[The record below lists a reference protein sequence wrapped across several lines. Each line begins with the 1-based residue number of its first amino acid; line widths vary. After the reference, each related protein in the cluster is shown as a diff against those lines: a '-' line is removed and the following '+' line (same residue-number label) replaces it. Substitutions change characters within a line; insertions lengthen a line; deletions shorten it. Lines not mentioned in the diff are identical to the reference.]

1 MPTPTT
7 GPDDHSRITRR
18 SALGLLAA
26 PAALAA
32 APALARQPDNEAD
45 TALVA
50 LLDEDHDAQMA
61 ASPTSATMR
70 GNHRFD
76 DRWADVSPEAI
87 DRRRRETRDRLARLN
102 RVERDD
108 LSEARRL
115 DYDLLKWD
123 LTDRVRS
130 SNEPLEQLAVD
141 QLAGPHIDL
150 PSFALRLNLATDEQR
165 ADYCTRL
172 DRLPDYL
179 AQVTANLRAG
189 LASGRTKPRVVMGAV
204 PEAAW
209 KQAPD
214 DTDPRA
220 HALFAPLKSLPEGS
234 EHAQAGE
241 RLVRERVI
249 PAFRDFARFLE
260 EEYVPGC
267 RDTIACSAMP
277 RGRSIYD
284 SALAHHTTTRMTAE
298 EINRVGVGEV
308 ARIRAEMFETI
319 ARSDFDG
326 AGRTGDDLFRAFVAY
341 LRADPRF
348 YFTDARD
355 LLRQYRDIAKRVD
368 QHMPRFFGLLPRLP
382 YGVEE
387 MPAFMAP
394 TAPTAY
400 YNQGSL
406 ELGVAGTFIANT
418 YALDQRPKYEMVAL
432 TMHEAVPGHHH
443 QIALAQELEAQGLHK
458 WRTGGYVTA
467 FSEGWAL
474 YTERLGLE
482 MGDNPIGDGGR
493 GLYDDPYDDFG
504 RLSYEMWRA
513 LRLVVDTGM
522 HALEWTREQAIT
534 FMLENSALSRT
545 NIEREVDRYI
555 AWPGQACGYKIGEIR
570 IRALRAE
577 AEAALPDLSL
587 RDFHDRVL
595 EAGAMPLEILDQ
607 RVRAWIGEQAA
618 G

>member
-1 MPTPTT
+1 MPSDTDRTT
-7 GPDDHSRITRR
+7 LSRRA
-18 SALGLLAA
+18 ALGVLAA
-26 PAALAA
+26 PAALAC
-32 APALARQPDNEAD
+32 APALARQGDRAAD
-45 TALVA
+45 AALVA
-50 LLDEDHDAQMA
+50 LLDEDHDAKMA
-61 ASPTSATMR
+61 ASPTGATMR
-70 GNHRFD
+70 GDHRFD

-87 DRRRRETRDRLARLN
+87 DLRRRATRDRLARLN
-102 RVERDD
+102 RIDRDA
-108 LSEARRL
+108 LSENRRL

-123 LTDRVRS
+123 LTDRVRQA
-130 SNEPLEQLAVD
+130 NDPLHELAVD

-150 PSFALRLNLATDEQR
+150 PSFALRLNLSTDQQR
-165 ADYCTRL
+165 ADYCMRL
-172 DRLPDYL
+172 ERLPAYF
-179 AQVTANLRAG
+179 AQVTANLEAG
-189 LASGRTKPRVVMGAV
+189 LASGRTKPRVVMGGV
-204 PEAAW
+204 PAAAW
-209 KQAPD
+209 KQAPED
-214 DTDPRA
+214 ADARE
-220 HALFAPLKSLPEGS
+220 HAMFAPLRSLTAES
-234 EHAQAGE
+234 EHARNGE

-249 PAFRDFARFLE
+249 PAFRAFAQFLD

-267 RDTIACSAMP
+267 RDSIACSAMP
-277 RGRSIYD
+277 RGRAMYD
-284 SALAHHTTTRMTAE
+284 SALAHHTTTRMSAE
-298 EINRVGVGEV
+298 EINRIGVAEV
-308 ARIRAEMFETI
+308 ARIRREMFETI

-326 AGRTGDDLFRAFVAY
+326 AGRTGDELFGAFVEY
-341 LRADPRF
+341 LRTDPRF
-348 YFTDARD
+348 YYTDARD

-368 QHMPRFFGLLPRLP
+368 QHMPKFFGLLPRLP

-443 QIALAQELEAQGLHK
+443 QIAIAQELEAQGLHK
-458 WRTGGYVTA
+458 WRTGGYITA
-467 FSEGWAL
+467 YSEGWAL

-482 MGDNPIGDGGR
+482 MGETPIADGGH
-493 GLYDDPYDDFG
+493 GLYEDPYDDFG

-522 HALEWTREQAIT
+522 HALDWTREQAIT
-534 FMLENSALSRT
+534 FMLENSALTRT

-577 AEAALPDLSL
+577 AEAAIPDLSL
-587 RDFHDRVL
+587 RAFHDRVL
-595 EAGAMPLEILDQ
+595 EAGALPLEILDQ
-607 RVRAWIGEQAA
+607 RVRAWISAQAA

>member
-1 MPTPTT
+1 MTI
-7 GPDDHSRITRR
+7 DDRTVLSRR

-32 APALARQPDNEAD
+32 APALARQSDNDA
-45 TALVA
+45 ALLA
-50 LLDEDHDAQMA
+50 LLDEDHDAKMA

-70 GNHRFD
+70 GDHRFD

-87 DRRRRETRDRLARLN
+87 DRRRRETRGRLARLN
-102 RVERDD
+102 RVPRGE
-108 LSEARRL
+108 LSDSHRL

-123 LTDRVRS
+123 LTDRIRMG
-130 SNEPLEQLAVD
+130 NEPTHQLAVD
-141 QLAGPHIDL
+141 QLNGPHINL
-150 PSFALRLNLATDEQR
+150 PSFALRLKLNNEQQR
-165 ADYCTRL
+165 ADYLTRL
-172 DRLPDYL
+172 DRLPAYL
-179 AQVTANLRAG
+179 EQVAANLRAG
-189 LASGRTKPRVVMGAV
+189 MEAGRTKPRVVMGGV

-209 KQAPD
+209 KQAD
-214 DTDPRA
+214 AAPRE
-220 HALFAPLKSLPEGS
+220 HAMFTPLKGLPADSDTAREG
-234 EHAQAGE
+234 A
-241 RLVRERVI
+241 RLISERVL
-249 PAFRDFARFLE
+249 PAFTVFARFLE
-260 EEYVPGC
+260 EEYVPAC
-267 RDTIACSAMP
+267 RETIAASAMP
-277 RGRSIYD
+277 RGRVMYD
-284 SALAHHTTTRMTAE
+284 SALAHHTTTRLTAE
-298 EINRVGVGEV
+298 EINALGVAEV

-319 ARSDFDG
+319 ERSDFDA
-326 AGRTGDDLFRAFVAY
+326 AGREGDDLFNAFVEH
-341 LRADPRF
+341 LRSDPRF
-348 YFTDARD
+348 YYDDKRD

-387 MPAFMAP
+387 MPGFMAP

-400 YNQGSL
+400 YQQGSL
-406 ELGVAGTFIANT
+406 DLGVAGTFIANT

-482 MGDNPIGDGGR
+482 MGENPIADGGH
-493 GLYDDPYDDFG
+493 GLYEDPYDDFG

-522 HALEWTREQAIT
+522 HALGWTRQQAID
-534 FMLENSALSRT
+534 FMLANSALSRA
-545 NIEREVDRYI
+545 NIAAEVDRYI

-570 IRALRAE
+570 IRALREE
-577 AEAALPDLSL
+577 AEAAIPDLDL
-587 RDFHDRVL
+587 RAFHDRVL
-595 EAGAMPLEILDQ
+595 KAGALPLEILSR
-607 RVRAWIGEQAA
+607 RVREWISEQTEA
-618 G
+618 